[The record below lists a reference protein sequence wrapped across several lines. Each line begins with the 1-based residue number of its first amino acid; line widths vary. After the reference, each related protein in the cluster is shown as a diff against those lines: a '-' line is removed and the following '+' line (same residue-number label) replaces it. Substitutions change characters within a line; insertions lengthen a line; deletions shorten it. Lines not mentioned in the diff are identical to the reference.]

1 MTQNLYKNVTFDFEE
16 LIINVS
22 PDYKNF
28 YQNWYRK
35 LINDVCGVCGFIWV
49 ITKNY
54 LVNIIY
60 ICIDIQFK
68 RILVAVIVW

>member
-28 YQNWYRK
+28 YQNW
-35 LINDVCGVCGFIWV
+35 
-49 ITKNY
+49 
-54 LVNIIY
+54 
-60 ICIDIQFK
+60 
-68 RILVAVIVW
+68 

>member
-22 PDYKNF
+22 PDYTNF

-35 LINDVCGVCGFIWV
+35 LINDACGVCGFLWV

-54 LVNIIY
+54 LVNIKYIY
-60 ICIDIQFK
+60 IDIQFK